1 MKKAHELTP
10 DEMRAVMD
18 ECQKDPKFAAKLLY
32 DWRGFWARPE
42 QIPPDDF
49 LFWLY
54 KAGRGA
60 GKTRSGAEWVR
71 EIAETPGLRI
81 AMVAPT
87 TADIRDV
94 MIEGS
99 SGILSV
105 SPRWNMPVYEPSKR
119 HRLTWPNGTVA
130 FGFSAEEPDR
140 LRGPQFH
147 KAWCDELAAWQY
159 LDKTWDMLQFGVRL
173 GNKPQILMTTT
184 PKPNPLM
191 FRLMKDENVVVSHG
205 STYDNR
211 SNLAAGF
218 FEQIIKQYEGTRL
231 GRQEL
236 EGELIEDV
244 DGALWTHRM
253 VEESTIHLPHSAKR
267 HDVDAIMSVVPEMT
281 RIVVAVDPS
290 GASNKRSKS
299 DEIGISVA
307 GVCRDENLYIL
318 DDLSMLGGPTEW
330 AGRAIHAYHAF
341 GADRIVAETNF
352 GGGMVEAVIRGQD
365 KSVSFSEVK
374 ASRGKAVR
382 AEPVAAI
389 WERRA
394 ARMVGP
400 MPELAAQ
407 MTAMTP
413 AGYVGEGSPDRLD
426 AMVWAGTDL
435 CLKRRKTWNN
445 YTSGIITIGGGNNDS
460 G

>member
-1 MKKAHELTP
+1 MKKAHEMTP
-10 DEMRAVMD
+10 DELKAVLD
-18 ECQKDPKFAAKLLY
+18 ECRRDSGFASRLLY

-42 QIPPDDF
+42 QMPPDDF

-60 GKTRSGAEWVR
+60 GKTRAGAEWVR
-71 EIAETPGLRI
+71 EIARQPGLRI

-87 TADIRDV
+87 AADIRDV

-99 SGILSV
+99 SGILSI
-105 SPRWNMPVYEPSKR
+105 SPPWDMPVYEPSKR
-119 HRLTWPNGTVA
+119 HRLTWKNGTMA
-130 FGFSAEEPDR
+130 FGFSSEEPDR

-147 KAWCDELAAWQY
+147 KAWCDELAAWTY
-159 LDKTWDMLQFGVRL
+159 LDRTWDMLQFGVRL
-173 GNKPQILMTTT
+173 GNNPQILMTTT

-191 FRLMKDENVVVSHG
+191 IRLMKDEKVIVSNG
-205 STYDNR
+205 STYDNK
-211 SNLAAGF
+211 SNLADGF
-218 FEQIIKQYEGTRL
+218 FREIIKQYEGTRL

-244 DGALWTHRM
+244 DGALWTSRM
-253 VEESTIHLPHSAKR
+253 IEESTISLPRGAKR
-267 HDVDAIMSVVPEMT
+267 HGVDAIMSVVPEMQ

-307 GVCRDENLYIL
+307 GVCKSGNLYIL
-318 DDLSMLGGPTEW
+318 DDLSILGSPYEW
-330 AGRAIHAYHAF
+330 AGRAIQAYHAF

-365 KSVSFSEVK
+365 SSVSFSEVK
-374 ASRGKAVR
+374 ASRGKSVR

-389 WERRA
+389 WERGM
-394 ARMVGP
+394 ARMVGT

-407 MTAMTP
+407 MTAMTA
-413 AGYVGEGSPDRLD
+413 AGYVGDGSPDRLD

-435 CLKRRKTWNN
+435 CLKKKKAWNN
-445 YTSGIITIGGGNNDS
+445 YTSGIINVGSNKNG
-460 G
+460 